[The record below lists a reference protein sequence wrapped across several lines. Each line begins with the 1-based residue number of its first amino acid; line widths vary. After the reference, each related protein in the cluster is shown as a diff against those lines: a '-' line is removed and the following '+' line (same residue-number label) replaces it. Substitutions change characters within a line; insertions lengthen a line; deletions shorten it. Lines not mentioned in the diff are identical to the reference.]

1 LLPHGGL
8 HEGPYL
14 PSTSTNPFI
23 LLLFPLHLVELE
35 QRMQERFK
43 RWHVGRRANFLLA
56 DLANGARAAG
66 GTPAL
71 VSSLAIPATASWSP
85 KVEENRKE
93 KKTLTWGWRTFSLNC
108 VTKFSF
114 QH

>member
-1 LLPHGGL
+1 MLLLPHGGL

-56 DLANGARAAG
+56 DLANGARAASG
-66 GTPAL
+66 SVGLPRWYL
-71 VSSLAIPATASWSP
+71 HSSLAIPAIASC
-85 KVEENRKE
+85 RR
-93 KKTLTWGWRTFSLNC
+93 G
-108 VTKFSF
+108 
-114 QH
+114 

>member
-1 LLPHGGL
+1 MSTQLLPHGGL

-43 RWHVGRRANFLLA
+43 RWHVGWRANFLLA

-66 GTPAL
+66 GTPARWYL
-71 VSSLAIPATASWSP
+71 RWPSP
-85 KVEENRKE
+85 LLPLGRRE
-93 KKTLTWGWRTFSLNC
+93 
-108 VTKFSF
+108 
-114 QH
+114 

>member
-1 LLPHGGL
+1 MLLLPHGGL

-43 RWHVGRRANFLLA
+43 RWRIGRRELAASGRTSPTELVLPVGLLRWY
-56 DLANGARAAG
+56 LRW
-66 GTPAL
+66 P
-71 VSSLAIPATASWSP
+71 SP
-85 KVEENRKE
+85 LLPLGRRK
-93 KKTLTWGWRTFSLNC
+93 
-108 VTKFSF
+108 
-114 QH
+114 